1 METDGTLGKRIWL
14 AARLT
19 DKRACKSAQPVLL
32 ESENTSVAAGDVYT
46 LIRRHTINFCVTLQ
60 YMQFQTETDLSGS
73 YPAWI
78 RVALYRWAAVSCPCP
93 CGIGWT

>member
-32 ESENTSVAAGDVYT
+32 ESENTSVAAGDVYM
-46 LIRRHTINFCVTLQ
+46 LIRRHTII
-60 YMQFQTETDLSGS
+60 S
-73 YPAWI
+73 A
-78 RVALYRWAAVSCPCP
+78 
-93 CGIGWT
+93 